1 MATRKN
7 ARANIANVKGGGI
20 ACPMCGQAIEMTG
33 GVSSLDEKCA
43 LLGWTWATPPAFNG
57 DMNAYGNLPSP
68 EPFDKRLP
76 CFAGTYMDNAG
87 DRHRC
92 EWTGSDG
99 LKAAH
104 IYVKVGRSGRK
115 SHRIVRWRE

>member
-1 MATRKN
+1 MATRQ
-7 ARANIANVKGGGI
+7 RPSIDNVVGSRVS
-20 ACPMCGQAIEMTG
+20 CPMCGQVIEAIG
-33 GVSSLDEKCA
+33 GVSSLDEKTA
-43 LLGWTWATPPAFNG
+43 LLGWTWATPPTFTG

-68 EPFDKRLP
+68 PPFDTRLP
-76 CFAGTYMDNAG
+76 CFAGTYTDEG
-87 DRHRC
+87 GERRRC